1 MPPGVRGN
9 KIAVAG
15 VYPAMDG
22 SRGLPLAA
30 ETTRR
35 RFDEVALPHLDAA
48 YNLARWLTRND
59 ADAAD
64 VVQEAFVRA
73 LTYFEGYRGE
83 NPRAWLLM
91 IVRNTCYR
99 WLERNRSA
107 KVMPISP
114 ENEAAV
120 ESAAGLGGESMLD
133 PEELV
138 GRQRDAALLNELIEQ
153 LPPLFREVL
162 ILREVEELA
171 YRDISGVLG
180 VPIGTVMSR
189 LARARGLLKE
199 AWYRREGKA
208 GEGARC

>member
-1 MPPGVRGN
+1 L
-9 KIAVAG
+9 AG
-15 VYPAMDG
+15 DK
-22 SRGLPLAA
+22 
-30 ETTRR
+30 TRQ
-35 RFDEVALPHLDAA
+35 RFDDVALPHLDAA

-64 VVQEAFVRA
+64 VVQEAFLRA

-107 KVMPISP
+107 KITPISP

-120 ESAAGLGGESMLD
+120 ESAAGLGGEPVLD
-133 PEELV
+133 PEALV

-162 ILREVEELA
+162 ILREVEDLA
-171 YRDISGVLG
+171 YRDISEVLG

-189 LARARGLLKE
+189 LARARGLLKD
-199 AWYRREGKA
+199 AWYRQEGK
-208 GEGARC
+208 EGKEALR

>member
-1 MPPGVRGN
+1 M
-9 KIAVAG
+9 AG
-15 VYPAMDG
+15 DK
-22 SRGLPLAA
+22 
-30 ETTRR
+30 TRQ
-35 RFDEVALPHLDAA
+35 RFEEVALPHLDAA

-64 VVQEAFVRA
+64 VVQEAFLRA

-99 WLERNRSA
+99 WLERNRPA
-107 KVMPISP
+107 KVTPISP

-120 ESAAGLGGESMLD
+120 ESAAGLGGEPGLD
-133 PEELV
+133 PEALV
-138 GRQRDAALLNELIEQ
+138 GRKRDAALLNELIEQ

-162 ILREVEELA
+162 ILREVEDLA
-171 YRDISGVLG
+171 YRDISEVLG

-208 GEGARC
+208 AGDALG

>member
-1 MPPGVRGN
+1 L
-9 KIAVAG
+9 AG
-15 VYPAMDG
+15 DK
-22 SRGLPLAA
+22 
-30 ETTRR
+30 TRQ
-35 RFDEVALPHLDAA
+35 RFEEVALPHLDAG

-64 VVQEAFVRA
+64 VVQEAFLRA

-99 WLERNRSA
+99 WLERNRPA
-107 KVMPISP
+107 KVTPISP

-120 ESAAGLGGESMLD
+120 ESAAGLGGEPRLD
-133 PEELV
+133 PEALV
-138 GRQRDAALLNELIEQ
+138 GRKRDAALLNELIEQ

-162 ILREVEELA
+162 ILREVEDLA
-171 YRDISGVLG
+171 YRDISEVLG

-208 GEGARC
+208 GGDALG

>member
-1 MPPGVRGN
+1 LWGSSL
-9 KIAVAG
+9 AG
-15 VYPAMDG
+15 G
-22 SRGLPLAA
+22 
-30 ETTRR
+30 TRQ
-35 RFDEVALPHLDAA
+35 RFEQVALPHLDAA

-83 NPRAWLLM
+83 NARAWLLM
-91 IVRNTCYR
+91 IVRNTCFR
-99 WLERNRSA
+99 WLERNRPA
-107 KVMPISP
+107 KITPFSP

-120 ESAAGLGGESMLD
+120 ERAAGLSGEPVLD
-133 PEELV
+133 PEALV
-138 GRQRDAALLNELIEQ
+138 GRQRDAALLNELVEQ

-162 ILREVEELA
+162 ILREVDELS
-171 YRDISGVLG
+171 YRDISEILA

-199 AWYRREGKA
+199 AWYRREAK
-208 GEGARC
+208 EQDGAP

>member
-1 MPPGVRGN
+1 MRQ
-9 KIAVAG
+9 
-15 VYPAMDG
+15 
-22 SRGLPLAA
+22 
-30 ETTRR
+30 
-35 RFDEVALPHLDAA
+35 RFEEVALPHLDAA
-48 YNLARWLTRND
+48 YNLARWLTRNE

-64 VVQEAFVRA
+64 VVQEAFLRA

-107 KVMPISP
+107 KITPISL

-120 ESAAGLGGESMLD
+120 ERAAGLGGEPALD
-133 PEELV
+133 PEALV
-138 GRQRDAALLNELIEQ
+138 GRQRDATLLNALIEQ

-162 ILREVEELA
+162 ILREVDELS
-171 YRDISGVLG
+171 YLDFSEVLA

-199 AWYRREGKA
+199 AWYRRDAKERD
-208 GEGARC
+208 ETPP

>member
-1 MPPGVRGN
+1 L
-9 KIAVAG
+9 AG
-15 VYPAMDG
+15 DK
-22 SRGLPLAA
+22 
-30 ETTRR
+30 TRH
-35 RFDEVALPHLDAA
+35 RFDDVALPHLDAA
-48 YNLARWLTRND
+48 FNLARWLTRND

-64 VVQEAFVRA
+64 VVQEAFLRA

-107 KVMPISP
+107 KITPISP

-120 ESAAGLGGESMLD
+120 ESAAGLGGEPVLD
-133 PEELV
+133 PEALV
-138 GRQRDAALLNELIEQ
+138 GRQRDSALLNELIEQ

-162 ILREVEELA
+162 ILREVEDLA
-171 YRDISGVLG
+171 YRDISEVLG

-189 LARARGLLKE
+189 LARARGLLKD
-199 AWYRREGKA
+199 AWYRQEGK
-208 GEGARC
+208 EGNEALR

>member
-1 MPPGVRGN
+1 MRQ
-9 KIAVAG
+9 
-15 VYPAMDG
+15 
-22 SRGLPLAA
+22 
-30 ETTRR
+30 
-35 RFDEVALPHLDAA
+35 RFEDVALPHLDAA

-59 ADAAD
+59 ADASD

-73 LTYFEGYRGE
+73 LTYFQGYRGE

-99 WLERNRSA
+99 WLERNRPA
-107 KVMPISP
+107 KVTPISP

-120 ESAAGLGGESMLD
+120 ERAAGLSGEPALN
-133 PEELV
+133 PEALV
-138 GRQRDAALLNELIEQ
+138 GRQRDAALINELVEQ

-162 ILREVEELA
+162 ILREVDELS
-171 YRDISGVLG
+171 YRDISEILA

-199 AWYRREGKA
+199 AWYRREAKEE
-208 GEGARC
+208 GEAS

>member
-1 MPPGVRGN
+1 MRQ
-9 KIAVAG
+9 
-15 VYPAMDG
+15 
-22 SRGLPLAA
+22 
-30 ETTRR
+30 
-35 RFDEVALPHLDAA
+35 RFEDVALPHLDAA

-59 ADAAD
+59 ADASD

-73 LTYFEGYRGE
+73 LTYFQGYRGE

-99 WLERNRSA
+99 WLERNRPA
-107 KVMPISP
+107 KVTPISP

-120 ESAAGLGGESMLD
+120 ERAAGLSGEPALN
-133 PEELV
+133 PEALV
-138 GRQRDAALLNELIEQ
+138 GRQRDAALLNELVEQ

-162 ILREVEELA
+162 ILREVDELS
-171 YRDISGVLG
+171 YRDISEILA

-199 AWYRREGKA
+199 AWFRRDAKEQ
-208 GEGARC
+208 GEAAH